1 MTIKSLMKVSSGHR
15 QERNPAGDNSVPSV
29 RVACGYQVPSSH
41 MLDSENSLGHRG
53 GQRRGSQPC
62 IPSRILGGNTS
73 LLASVQVLIFAK

>member
-1 MTIKSLMKVSSGHR
+1 MTIKSLMKVSLGHR